1 MQRLLR
7 SDKEFEMSKRFV
19 MKFDPKTI
27 EHLGVRMYSTLPPA
41 LAELISNA
49 YDADAS
55 EVKINLAETAS
66 GPSSISVTDDGHGM
80 SALDIQEKFLVIGRN
95 RRKQEGDVPTER
107 FKRLATGK
115 KGLGKLA
122 LFGLSKHITIDTIKD
137 GLRNR
142 FSLDWDS
149 LMTSEGEYSPS
160 REINNQKTTRASG
173 TTIKL
178 SKLKRQSSF
187 DIEALA
193 DSLSKIFIADTT
205 FSIVLNKGHERAIVN
220 EQRRYKHF
228 NKEFE
233 WDLEDYVDDSSL
245 YKNVVG
251 KLFTAETP
259 IRPNSGLRG
268 ISIFSRGKLVNAPEF
283 FSSSTSSHFYQY
295 LTGWIRA
302 DFIDELD
309 EDVISTN
316 RQSINWDNDEM
327 GEFRE
332 FLSETIS
339 KVNASWREKRREKKG
354 TTIKEATGIDT
365 EIWMSTM
372 PPDVRAQTSK
382 ILDTLNNDESIT
394 KYVPIVE
401 ALHELIPEYPQLHWR
416 HLNAT
421 LRERVRRYYENKQ
434 YGDAA
439 DQGVK
444 IYCETIRSITGLKF
458 DGIDLIGKAFSAK
471 PPAIEVS
478 DMTTDS
484 GSNIQQ
490 GQDQLSRGLWMGF
503 RNPLNHAPIDTL
515 VPSIFSEIDC
525 LDILS
530 LTSYLISR
538 VEAVKDPAE

>member
-1 MQRLLR
+1 
-7 SDKEFEMSKRFV
+7 MSERFV

-27 EHLGVRMYSTLPPA
+27 EHLGVKMYSTLPPA

-95 RRKQEGDVPTER
+95 RRQKEGDVPTTR

-122 LFGLSKHITIDTIKD
+122 LFGLSKHITIDTVKD

-149 LMTSEGEYSPS
+149 LMTSEGEYSPT
-160 REINNQKTTRASG
+160 REIDNQKTERPSG

-178 SKLKRQSSF
+178 SRLKRQSGF

-205 FSIVLNKGHERAIVN
+205 FSIVLVKGHERAIVN

-228 NKEFE
+228 NKEFD
-233 WDLEDYVDDSSL
+233 WDLTDYVAADSA
-245 YKNVVG
+245 YKGVIG

-295 LTGWIRA
+295 LTGWIQA

-316 RQSINWDNDEM
+316 RQSINWDNHEM
-327 GEFRE
+327 AEFRE
-332 FLSETIS
+332 FLSDTIS
-339 KVNASWREKRREKKG
+339 KVNSSWREKRREKKG

-365 EIWMSTM
+365 EKWMSTM
-372 PPDVRAQTSK
+372 PADVRAQTSK

-401 ALHELIPEYPQLHWR
+401 ALHELVPEYPQLHWR
-416 HLNAT
+416 HLHSA
-421 LRERVRRYYENKQ
+421 LRERVRGYYENRQ

-444 IYCETIRSITGLKF
+444 IYCETIRRITGLKV
-458 DGIDLIGKAFSAK
+458 DGTDLIGKAFSSK
-471 PPAIEVS
+471 PPVIQVADISTE
-478 DMTTDS
+478 S
-484 GSNIQQ
+484 GHNIQQ
-490 GQDQLSRGLWMGF
+490 GQDQLSRGLLMGF

-515 VPSIFSEIDC
+515 VPSTFSEVDC

-530 LTSYLISR
+530 LTSYLVSR
-538 VEAVKDPAE
+538 VEAVKDTEE

>member
-1 MQRLLR
+1 MT
-7 SDKEFEMSKRFV
+7 KRFV

-27 EHLGVRMYSTLPPA
+27 EHLGVKMYSTLPPA

-55 EVKINLAETAS
+55 KVIINLTETAS
-66 GPSSISVTDDGHGM
+66 GPSAISVTDDGHGM
-80 SALDIQEKFLVIGRN
+80 STVDIQEKFLVIGRN
-95 RRKQEGDVPTER
+95 RRQKEGDQPTSR
-107 FKRLATGK
+107 FNRLATGK

-122 LFGLSKHITIDTIKD
+122 LFGLSKHITIDTVKD

-142 FSLDWDS
+142 FSLNWDT
-149 LMTSEGEYSPS
+149 LMTSEGEYSPD
-160 REINNQKTTRASG
+160 REIDNQTTTRPAG

-178 SKLKRQSSF
+178 SKLKRQSGF

-193 DSLSKIFIADTT
+193 DSLSKIFVSDST
-205 FSIVLNKGHERAIVN
+205 FSITLKQAEHTAIVN
-220 EQRRYKHF
+220 EQRRYKNF

-233 WDLEDYVDDSSL
+233 WDLSDFVETDTKYANL
-245 YKNVVG
+245 IG

-268 ISIFSRGKLVNAPEF
+268 VSIFSRGKLVNAPEF

-295 LTGWIRA
+295 LTGWIQA

-316 RQSINWDNDEM
+316 RQSINWENPDM
-327 GEFRE
+327 AKFRE

-339 KVNASWREKRREKKG
+339 KVNSSWREKRRAKKS
-354 TTIKEATGIDT
+354 TTIQEATGIDT
-365 EIWMSTM
+365 EKWMSTM
-372 PPDVRAQTSK
+372 PSKVREQTSI

-416 HLNAT
+416 HLHSS
-421 LRERVRRYYENKQ
+421 LRDRVRKYYENQQ

-444 IYCETIRSITGLKF
+444 IYFEQIRKASGLKL
-458 DGIDLIGKAFSAK
+458 DGADLVGKAFGTR
-471 PPAIEVS
+471 PPAIKIA
-478 DMTTDS
+478 DIDTDS
-484 GSNIQQ
+484 GENIQK
-490 GQDQLSRGLWMGF
+490 GQDHLSRGLFMGF
-503 RNPLNHAPIDTL
+503 RNPLNHSPIDTL
-515 VPSIFSEIDC
+515 VPNTFSEIDC

-530 LTSYLISR
+530 LTSYLVTR
-538 VEAVKDPAE
+538 VEAARQSAEEEETS

>member
-1 MQRLLR
+1 
-7 SDKEFEMSKRFV
+7 MSKRFT

-27 EHLGVRMYSTLPPA
+27 EHLGVRMYATLPPA

-55 EVKINLAETAS
+55 EVKIKLAETAT

-95 RRKQEGDVPTER
+95 RRKQEGDVPTDR
-107 FKRLATGK
+107 FNRLATGK

-122 LFGLSKHITIDTIKD
+122 LFGLSKHITIDTVKN

-160 REINNQKTTRASG
+160 REIDNEKTSRAPG

-193 DSLSKIFIADTT
+193 DSLSKIFVADKN
-205 FSIVLNKGHERAIVN
+205 FKILLNKGHENAIVN
-220 EQRRYKHF
+220 ELRRYKNF

-233 WDLEDYVDDSSL
+233 WDLSEYVKDHPK
-245 YKNVVG
+245 YKDVVG

-295 LTGWIRA
+295 LTGWIQA

-327 GEFRE
+327 TEFRD

-339 KVNASWREKRREKKG
+339 SVNASWREKRRSKKG
-354 TTIKEATGIDT
+354 TTIKDATGIDT
-365 EIWMSTM
+365 EKWMSTM
-372 PPDVRAQTSK
+372 SADVREQTSI

-401 ALHELIPEYPQLHWR
+401 ALHRLVPEYPELHWR
-416 HLNAT
+416 HLHGT
-421 LRERVRRYYENKQ
+421 IRERVRSYYENEQ

-444 IYCETIRSITGLKF
+444 IYCESIRKATGLKA
-458 DGIDLIGKAFSAK
+458 DGTDLIGKAFGTR
-471 PPAIEVS
+471 PPAIQIADISTE
-478 DMTTDS
+478 S
-484 GSNIQQ
+484 GNSMQQ
-490 GQDQLSRGLWMGF
+490 GQDHLSRGLIMGF
-503 RNPLNHAPIDTL
+503 RNPLNHSPIDSL
-515 VPSIFSEIDC
+515 VPSTFSEVDC
-525 LDILS
+525 LDVLS
-530 LTSYLISR
+530 LTSYLVSR
-538 VEAVKDPAE
+538 IEAASDSDE

>member
-1 MQRLLR
+1 MT
-7 SDKEFEMSKRFV
+7 KRFV

-41 LAELISNA
+41 IAELISNA
-49 YDADAS
+49 YDADAA
-55 EVKINLAETAS
+55 EVKVKLTETAS

-80 SALDIQEKFLVIGRN
+80 SAVDIQEKFLVIGRN
-95 RRKQEGDVPTER
+95 RRQKEGDKPTTR

-122 LFGLSKHITIDTIKD
+122 LFGLSKHITIDTVRG

-142 FSLDWDS
+142 FSLDWDT
-149 LMTSEGEYSPS
+149 LMTSEGEYSPT
-160 REINNQKTTRASG
+160 REINNQKTTRPTG

-193 DSLSKIFIADTT
+193 DSLSKIFVSDST
-205 FSIVLNKGHERAIVN
+205 FSIVLQKGTEQAVVN
-220 EQRRYKHF
+220 EQRRYKNF

-233 WDLEDYVDDSSL
+233 WELNDYIASDSK
-245 YKNVVG
+245 YKSVVG

-316 RQSINWDNDEM
+316 RQSINWDNLEM
-327 GEFRE
+327 AEFRD
-332 FLSETIS
+332 FLSDIIS
-339 KVNASWREKRREKKG
+339 KVNNSWREKRRAKKG
-354 TTIKEATGIDT
+354 VTIKEATGIDT
-365 EIWMSTM
+365 ERWMSTM
-372 PPDVRAQTSK
+372 PQKVREQTSI

-401 ALHELIPEYPQLHWR
+401 ALHELVPEYPQLHWR
-416 HLNAT
+416 HLHSV
-421 LRERVRRYYENKQ
+421 LRDRVRSYYENEQ

-439 DQGVK
+439 DQAVK
-444 IYCETIRSITGLKF
+444 IYFETIRKISGLKF
-458 DGIDLIGKAFSAK
+458 DGAELIGKAFGTR
-471 PPAIEVS
+471 PPVIQVADV
-478 DMTTDS
+478 TTDS
-484 GSNIQQ
+484 GDNIQK
-490 GQDQLSRGLWMGF
+490 GQDQLSRGLFMGF
-503 RNPLNHAPIDTL
+503 RNPLNHSPIDTL
-515 VPSIFSEIDC
+515 VPDTFSEIDC

-530 LTSYLISR
+530 LTSYLVTRI
-538 VEAVKDPAE
+538 EAVKESAEDH

>member
-1 MQRLLR
+1 
-7 SDKEFEMSKRFV
+7 MSKRFV

-95 RRKQEGDVPTER
+95 RRKQEGDVPTAR
-107 FKRLATGK
+107 FNRLATGK

-122 LFGLSKHITIDTIKD
+122 LFGLSKHITIDTVKD

-142 FSLDWDS
+142 FSLDWDN

-160 REINNQKTTRASG
+160 REIDNEKTTRPSG

-193 DSLSKIFIADTT
+193 DSLSKIFIADST
-205 FSIVLNKGHERAIVN
+205 FSIFLNKGHERAIVN
-220 EQRRYKHF
+220 EQRRYKNF

-233 WDLEDYVDDSSL
+233 WDVAEYTEGHSK
-245 YKNVVG
+245 YKDVAGN
-251 KLFTAETP
+251 LFTAETP

-302 DFIDELD
+302 DFIDELE

-316 RQSINWDNDEM
+316 RQSINWDNEEM
-327 GEFRE
+327 SKFRD

-339 KVNASWREKRREKKG
+339 KVNASWREKRKEKKG

-365 EIWMSTM
+365 EKWMSTM
-372 PPDVRAQTSK
+372 PPDVREQTSK
-382 ILDTLNNDESIT
+382 ILDTLNSDESIT

-401 ALHELIPEYPQLHWR
+401 ALHQIVPEYPQLHWR
-416 HLNAT
+416 HLHET
-421 LRERVRRYYENKQ
+421 LRNRVRNYYENKQ

-444 IYCETIRSITGLKF
+444 IYCETIRKITGLKV
-458 DGIDLIGKAFSAK
+458 DGTDLIGKAFSAK
-471 PPAIEVS
+471 PPVLVVADVS
-478 DMTTDS
+478 TES
-484 GSNIQQ
+484 GFNIQQ
-490 GQDQLSRGLWMGF
+490 GQDQLSRGLLMGF

-515 VPSIFSEIDC
+515 VPSTFSEIDC

-530 LTSYLISR
+530 LTSYLVSR
-538 VEAVKDPAE
+538 VEAAKSSTE